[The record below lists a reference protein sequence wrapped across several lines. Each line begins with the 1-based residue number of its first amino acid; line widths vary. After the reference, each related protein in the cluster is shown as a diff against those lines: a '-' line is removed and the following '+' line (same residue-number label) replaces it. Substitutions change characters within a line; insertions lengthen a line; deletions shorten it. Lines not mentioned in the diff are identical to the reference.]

1 MTNFSFQFLR
11 IYSNL
16 NGRFVIRNMESN
28 GKFITLA
35 TTLYAPN
42 EKDSNINFFRIFF
55 DHLRDFKCEE
65 IIVGRNDSSRF

>member
-1 MTNFSFQFLR
+1 
-11 IYSNL
+11 
-16 NGRFVIRNMESN
+16 MESN

-55 DHLRDFKCEE
+55 YHLRDFKCEE
-65 IIVGRNDSSRF
+65 IIVVDFNLVLDIDIDKKDGRYRRN